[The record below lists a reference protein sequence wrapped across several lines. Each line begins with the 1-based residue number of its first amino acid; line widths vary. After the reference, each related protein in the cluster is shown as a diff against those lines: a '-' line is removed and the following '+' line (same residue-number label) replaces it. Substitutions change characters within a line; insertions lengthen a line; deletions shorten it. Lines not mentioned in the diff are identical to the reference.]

1 MDITLDSSEA
11 TPVVEQVVRA
21 IRNAIQRG
29 ELKPGERLPS
39 IRQLV
44 SEQRLSFHTVVGAY
58 ERLEIAGLIASQP
71 GRGFFVR
78 TLPSTRPP
86 SWQPPV
92 KVDDAGKLSAFWQ
105 IFHGADYCM
114 KLGCGWLPAGWRDTK
129 ELARHIRRTA
139 NSAHSSL
146 VEYGDPS
153 GYLPLR
159 QNLAQHLGRKLQL
172 SLDPSLLLTTLGATQ
187 ALDLVIRQLIAPG
200 DEVLVD
206 DPCNSNLVQL
216 LKLRGARISG
226 IARRPAGPDL
236 AAMAKVLAERKV
248 KAFFI
253 NSQLHNPTGT
263 SLSPQSAFQLLQ
275 LAYANDVILVEDD
288 VYGDFSTE
296 PNRLVTLDGLHKVV
310 YISSFS
316 KTLSANLRVGYVVAP
331 APLVAALADL
341 KLLTSVAVPNFCERF
356 LSSILVDGTYAK
368 HVQLVQRKLQTAQ
381 VVAQESFRRWGWE
394 LFHTPKEGLFLWVRH
409 PHLDDPEAFIQK
421 AFQHDIL
428 LAPGRLFSVAGEP
441 NPWLRINV
449 AHLDVEKAEVLFSH
463 VD

>member
-1 MDITLDSSEA
+1 MNLLLDSRDA
-11 TPVVEQVVRA
+11 VPIVEQVVRA

-29 ELKPGERLPS
+29 ELRPGERLPS

-44 SEQRLSFHTVVGAY
+44 SEQQLSFHTVVGAY
-58 ERLEIAGLIASQP
+58 ERLETAGLIVSQP

-78 TLPSTRPP
+78 TSPCIRSL

-92 KVDDAGKLSAFWQ
+92 KVGNAGKFSAFWR

-114 KLGCGWLPAGWRDTK
+114 KLGCGWLPASWRDTK

-159 QNLAQHLGRKLQL
+159 QNLAQHLERKLQL
-172 SLDPSLLLTTLGATQ
+172 PLDASLILTTLGATQ

-226 IARRPAGPDL
+226 IARRPDGPDL
-236 AAMAKVLAERKV
+236 AALARILAERRV

-275 LAYANDVILVEDD
+275 LAHAHDVTLVEDD
-288 VYGDFSTE
+288 VYGDFSSE
-296 PNRLVTLDGLHKVV
+296 PSRLVTLDGLSKVI
-310 YISSFS
+310 YIGSFS

-331 APLVAALADL
+331 TPLVAALADL

-356 LSSILVDGTYAK
+356 LSAILVDGTYTK

-394 LFHTPKEGLFLWVRH
+394 LFHPPKEGLFLWLRH
-409 PHLDDPEAFIQK
+409 PHLEDTEAFIEK

-428 LAPGRLFSVAGEP
+428 LAPGQLFSVAGEP

-449 AHLDVEKAEVLFSH
+449 AHLEIEKAEPLFRSFL
-463 VD
+463 

>member
-1 MDITLDSSEA
+1 MDITLDNGEA

-44 SEQRLSFHTVVGAY
+44 SEQQLSFHTVVGAY

-78 TLPSTRPP
+78 TPPSTRPP

-92 KVDDAGKLSAFWQ
+92 KVDDTSKLTAFWQ
-105 IFHGADYCM
+105 MFHGSDYCM
-114 KLGCGWLPAGWRDTK
+114 KLGCGWLPAGWRDTR

-146 VEYGDPS
+146 VEYGDPG

-159 QNLAQHLGRKLQL
+159 QNLVQHLGRKLQL
-172 SLDPSLLLTTLGATQ
+172 TLDPSLILTTLGATQ
-187 ALDLVIRQLIAPG
+187 ALDLVIRHLIAPG
-200 DEVLVD
+200 DDVLVD

-216 LKLRGARISG
+216 LRLRGARITG
-226 IARRPAGPDL
+226 IARRPDGPDL
-236 AAMAKVLAERKV
+236 GAMARILAERKI

-275 LAYANDVILVEDD
+275 LAYANDFLLVEDD
-288 VYGDFSTE
+288 VYGDFSSE
-296 PNRLVTLDGLHKVV
+296 PNRLVTMDGLHKVV
-310 YISSFS
+310 YLSSFS

-341 KLLTSVAVPNFCERF
+341 KLLTSVAVPNFCERVI
-356 LSSILVDGTYAK
+356 SSILVDGTYAK

-394 LFHTPKEGLFLWVRH
+394 LFHTPKEGLFLWLRH
-409 PHLDDPEAFIQK
+409 PCLENPEAFIQE

-449 AHLDVEKAEVLFSH
+449 AHLDVAKAEALFRLE
-463 VD
+463 